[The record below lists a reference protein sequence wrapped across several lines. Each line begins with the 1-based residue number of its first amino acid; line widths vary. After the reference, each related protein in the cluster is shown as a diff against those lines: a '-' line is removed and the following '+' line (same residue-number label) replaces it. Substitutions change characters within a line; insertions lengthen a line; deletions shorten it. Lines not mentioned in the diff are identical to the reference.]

1 MNGLRLI
8 RGLFK
13 KSREKISRRE
23 GLIGVGDK
31 YNIIILMK
39 DVGSQSLHP
48 FLMRKY
54 GLNVIMKAD
63 WRCLKDM

>member
-1 MNGLRLI
+1 
-8 RGLFK
+8 
-13 KSREKISRRE
+13 
-23 GLIGVGDK
+23 
-31 YNIIILMK
+31 MK

-63 WRCLKDM
+63 WRCFSSNHTN